1 MRETDPLILQTQVS
15 EKNCTNNKRNNLLFV
30 SLGLGPNWGLMN
42 AFYLE
47 LPWFEETQPEGVNL
61 AAWIS
66 IVGTAA
72 AAVSLLISHSG
83 VLNRI
88 AGEKVASGLVVLNI
102 LLIVLLAFS
111 WQLTFWGL
119 SVFLFLGSFGGAMVG
134 NLQFM
139 TLIPWVAS
147 NFPPTFTN
155 AFMSGGSFMSLV
167 CVALQLIQSPGD
179 AQRFS
184 PAVFFL
190 ILSIPSFLSLCSI
203 FSVKKLVMV
212 NKSATKSVSPKY
224 KRASLCPRWFV
235 GKILRYTVL
244 NVGSSMMSW

>member
-1 MRETDPLILQTQVS
+1 MRETDPLILETGVS
-15 EKNCTNNKRNNLLFV
+15 EENGTNNRRNNLLFV
-30 SLGLGPNWGLMN
+30 SLGMGPSWALMN
-42 AFYLE
+42 ALYLE

-61 AAWIS
+61 AAWMG

-72 AAVSLLISHSG
+72 AAVSLLISYSG

-88 AGEKVASGLVVLNI
+88 SGEKLVSGLVVLNI
-102 LLIVLLAFS
+102 ILIVLLAFS
-111 WQLTFWGL
+111 WQQTFWGF
-119 SVFLFLGSFGGAMVG
+119 SAFLFLAIFGGGMVG

-155 AFMSGGSFMSLV
+155 AYMSGSSFMSLF
-167 CVALQLIQSPGD
+167 CVALQLVQSPGD

-190 ILSIPSFLSLCSI
+190 ILSLPNFLSF
-203 FSVKKLVMV
+203 FSVYGVRKLVKV
-212 NKSATKSVSPKY
+212 KKSAAKSASPEY
-224 KRASLCPRWFV
+224 KRASLCPSWFV
-235 GKILRYTVL
+235 EKVLRYTVL
-244 NVGSSMMSW
+244 NVGSSMVTW